1 MCDASLAGRLNALS
15 QPSTVHLIV
24 LSSDGNFVR
33 VGVADVVV
41 VSVVSGVKVP
51 AVFDFLVL
59 VDLASS
65 SSSNSEGAS
74 DNSDRA

>member
-1 MCDASLAGRLNALS
+1 M
-15 QPSTVHLIV
+15 VHLIV

-41 VSVVSGVKVP
+41 VSVVRGVEVP
-51 AVFDFLVL
+51 AVLDFLVL

-74 DNSDRA
+74 DNSDEA

>member
-15 QPSTVHLIV
+15 HPSTVHLIV

-33 VGVADVVV
+33 VGVADNVV
-41 VSVVSGVKVP
+41 VSVVRGVEVP
-51 AVFDFLVL
+51 ADLDFLVL

-74 DNSDRA
+74 DNSDEA